1 MSDVDLSLRQLLA
14 SYDSASA
21 RPRQSHIQRERG
33 MVMPGQSGRPF
44 DIIRQIVGNVVNIF
58 NKRASPCTAPCDGM
72 VLKMH
77 YQWTFWVLLG
87 GFSSVWYCWYH
98 RDVITCA
105 SHFNAE
111 TQVRLDYINIC
122 LSYPF
127 VEAVANNYE
136 EGGGIPRRYLLFYR
150 WIHWVLLLLA
160 GIYYIP
166 RKISKTSENSKVKKL
181 IEDLAVNAH
190 RYDGL
195 ERELVDRTAKY
206 IAYNLKTH
214 NGLYYK
220 YLTCNLMA
228 LLVDIF
234 CFQFLDFVFQG
245 RFLKYGFNAFPFSR
259 DPQNFSD
266 YMSDMFPPFAN
277 CELHDQVQLVNKRIE
292 RLGCHLTIMELYEKY
307 FLALWVWLIILTS
320 MTVSY
325 IIFLGLMW
333 FPWARLWMLRI
344 AKPLSAR
351 DTIRNTICTTISSC
365 KIGDVYLLY
374 RLKQHFSHARYY
386 ELLTRLSDP
395 DFLRAILDTVS
406 IDHHNKGGGGPDL
419 RQRKPNPKTP
429 GKFQDA
435 LFHPPSEGGYL
446 PNSSILVE

>member
-14 SYDSASA
+14 SYDSASS
-21 RPRQSHIQRERG
+21 RPKQSLNQKERR
-33 MVMPGQSGRPF
+33 MVMPGQSGRSF

-87 GFSSVWYCWYH
+87 GFSAIWYSWYH

-127 VEAVANNYE
+127 VEGVGDF
-136 EGGGIPRRYLLFYR
+136 EGESGPRRYLLFYR
-150 WIHWVLLLLA
+150 WIHWALLLLA
-160 GIYYIP
+160 CIYYIP
-166 RKISKTSENSKVKKL
+166 HKISKTSENSKVKKL

-195 ERELVDRTAKY
+195 ERELVDRAAKY
-206 IAYNLKTH
+206 IAFNLKTH

-220 YLTCNLMA
+220 YLTCNLVA

-245 RFLKYGFNAFPFSR
+245 RFLRYGFQAYPFNR
-259 DPQNFSD
+259 DPEQFTD
-266 YMSDMFPPFAN
+266 YMSEMFPPFAN
-277 CELHDQVQLVNKRIE
+277 CELHDEVQLVNKRIE
-292 RLGCHLTIMELYEKY
+292 RLGCHLTVMELYEKV
-307 FLALWVWLIILTS
+307 FLALWVWLIILTT
-320 MTVSY
+320 MTVFY

-333 FPWARLWMLRI
+333 LPWARLWMLRI

-351 DTIRNTICTTISSC
+351 DTIRNTICNTVSAC

-374 RLKQHFSHARYY
+374 RFKQHFSHARYY

-395 DFLRAILDTVS
+395 DFLRAMLDTVS
-406 IDHHNKGGGGPDL
+406 IDHHNKGGGGQDL
-419 RQRKPNPKTP
+419 RQRKNNPKTS

-435 LFHPPSEGGYL
+435 LFHTPNEGGYL

>member
-429 GKFQDA
+429 GPERW
-435 LFHPPSEGGYL
+435 LS
-446 PNSSILVE
+446 

>member
-1 MSDVDLSLRQLLA
+1 MEEDAIEPVTQFSL
-14 SYDSASA
+14 Y
-21 RPRQSHIQRERG
+21 RERG
-33 MVMPGQSGRPF
+33 MVMPGQSGRSF

-87 GFSSVWYCWYH
+87 GFSAIWYSWYH

-127 VEAVANNYE
+127 VEGAG
-136 EGGGIPRRYLLFYR
+136 EGGQRRYLLFYR
-150 WIHWVLLLLA
+150 WIHWALLLLA

-195 ERELVDRTAKY
+195 ERELVERTAKY

-220 YLTCNLMA
+220 YVTCNLVA

-234 CFQFLDFVFQG
+234 SFQFLDFIFQG
-245 RFLKYGFNAFPFSR
+245 RFLRYGFQAYPFNR
-259 DPQNFSD
+259 DPRYFTD
-266 YMSDMFPPFAN
+266 YISEMFPPFAN
-277 CELHDQVQLVNKRIE
+277 CELNNEVQLTNKRIE
-292 RLGCHLTIMELYEKY
+292 RLGCHLTVMELYEKVFLVLWAWLIVMTAMTVGY
-307 FLALWVWLIILTS
+307 LIFLALMWV
-320 MTVSY
+320 
-325 IIFLGLMW
+325 
-333 FPWARLWMLRI
+333 PWARLIMLRI
-344 AKPLSAR
+344 AKPLSAK
-351 DTIRNTICTTISSC
+351 DTIRNTICNIVSTC

-395 DFLRAILDTVS
+395 DFLRTMLDNVS
-406 IDHHNKGGGGPDL
+406 IDHHGHNKGAGPQDL
-419 RQRKPNPKTP
+419 RQRKSTPKAP
-429 GKFQDA
+429 GKFQDV
-435 LFHPPSEGGYL
+435 LFNTPGEGGYL